1 MSRQLKLNLTLH
13 AYGFHDAAWRKA
25 PGDPARL
32 YDLEHFVALAATAE
46 RGLFDSVFITDSLF
60 ADPQGLAYGSA
71 GGLHEPFTLLSA
83 LAARTERIGL
93 IGTLST
99 GFSEPFNAARL
110 IASLDR
116 ISAGRA
122 GWNVVTSYAAAS
134 ARNFGLDDIPP
145 HAQRYQRAEEFVEV
159 VLALWDSWAPD
170 AFRPD
175 KATGRFADP
184 AGILPI
190 DHVGEHFSVQGP
202 LNVPPSGQGRP
213 FLVQAGSS
221 ETGKDFGARY
231 GEAIYTAQRD
241 LEPAQR
247 FYRDVKDRAQRAGR
261 DERTVAVLPGLCT
274 ILGST
279 EREARDA
286 YSDLQALALPEAG
299 LRQLSS
305 KFGFDLSQ
313 FPLDEPLPDLLSL
326 AADNNFQRSRLELI
340 LDIARGRDLT
350 LRQLLAEVTA
360 GRGHGVFVGTP
371 EQLADHLETWFT
383 SDAADGFNLM
393 PQIIDSGLDDVV
405 NHVVPILQ
413 RRGLFRRDYR
423 GVTLRSHYL
432 EEFDRVLT

>member
-25 PGDPARL
+25 PGDPAQL
-32 YDLEHFVALAATAE
+32 YDLDHFAGLASTAE

-60 ADPQGLAYGSA
+60 ADPVGLAYGSA
-71 GGLHEPFTLLSA
+71 AGLHEPFTLLSA

-99 GFSEPFNAARL
+99 GFSEPFNAARM

-122 GWNVVTSYAAAS
+122 GWNIVTSYAAAA

-145 HAQRYQRAEEFVEV
+145 HASRYQRAAEFVDV
-159 VLALWDSWAPD
+159 VLKLWDSWSPQ

-184 AGILPI
+184 SGIRPI
-190 DHVGEHFSVQGP
+190 HHVGEHFSVQGP

-231 GEAIYTAQRD
+231 GEAIYTAQRE
-241 LEPAQR
+241 LGPAQQ
-247 FYRDVKDRAQRAGR
+247 FYRDVKERARHAGR
-261 DERTVAVLPGLCT
+261 DEAAVAVLPGLCT

-279 EREARDA
+279 ESEARQA
-286 YSDLQALALPEAG
+286 YGELQALTVPEAG
-299 LRQLSS
+299 LRQLSA
-305 KFGFDLSQ
+305 KFGFDLSEY
-313 FPLDEPLPDLLSL
+313 PLDEPLPDLLSL
-326 AADNNFQRSRLELI
+326 LKDNNFQRSRLELVLGI
-340 LDIARGRDLT
+340 TEGRQLT
-350 LRQLLAEVTA
+350 LRQLLAEVSA

-371 EQLADHLETWFT
+371 ERLADHLEKWFR
-383 SDAADGFNLM
+383 SEAADGFNLM
-393 PQIIDSGLDDVV
+393 PQIIDSGLADFVD
-405 NHVVPILQ
+405 HVIPLLQ
-413 RRGLFRRDYR
+413 RRGLFRHDYR
-423 GVTLRSHYL
+423 GVTLRSHYQ
-432 EEFDRVLT
+432 EEFDRVPA